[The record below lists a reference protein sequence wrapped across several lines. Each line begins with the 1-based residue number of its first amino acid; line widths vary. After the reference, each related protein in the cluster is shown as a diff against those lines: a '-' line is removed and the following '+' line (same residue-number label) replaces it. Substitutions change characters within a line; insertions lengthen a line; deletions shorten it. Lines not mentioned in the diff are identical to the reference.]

1 VTSLKFLRFL
11 KYILETPY
19 VVSYFFNRPAKAEW
33 ELASGDQKASEKE
46 TASIGLAKMQL
57 SGHSFPITTTSGRHK
72 SRTVK
77 INSF

>member
-11 KYILETPY
+11 KDKLETPY
-19 VVSYFFNRPAKAEW
+19 VVSYFFYKPAKAEW
-33 ELASGDQKASEKE
+33 ELAGSDQKVSAKE
-46 TASIGLAKMQL
+46 APSIGLAKMQL
-57 SGHSFPITTTSGRHK
+57 SGHSFPITTSGRHK